1 MGLRIEIYYPQC
13 STCKN
18 RARCY
23 LKTIDE
29 VRYGGCPYT
38 ELPKPPLHFNCS
50 CITKVIQSLSKST
63 LRNMVESKVIR
74 RV

>member
-1 MGLRIEIYYPQC
+1 MGLYIGIYYPQC

-23 LKTIDE
+23 SKTIDE
-29 VRYGGCPYT
+29 VRYTDFNT
-38 ELPKPPLHFNCS
+38 EATHFNCR

>member
-23 LKTIDE
+23 SKTIDE
-29 VRYGGCPYT
+29 VRYT
-38 ELPKPPLHFNCS
+38 EIPKPPLHFNCS